1 MHLELFY
8 ENCFGQK
15 KTPFG
20 KVTTIPIVK
29 KFRKNPSILRK
40 WLMEQVSSSQ
50 SLMLYR
56 IFQEKWKLQFY
67 AVRAMERCV
76 NNSRGESA
84 IETFSGTV
92 V

>member
-29 KFRKNPSILRK
+29 KFRKKS
-40 WLMEQVSSSQ
+40 
-50 SLMLYR
+50 
-56 IFQEKWKLQFY
+56 FY
-67 AVRAMERCV
+67 TKKMINGTSVIKSKPDVVED
-76 NNSRGESA
+76 
-84 IETFSGTV
+84 ISGKMKITV
-92 V
+92 LCCKSYGQMC